1 MPKGSAIQRL
11 QHVKDLGA
19 EAEITDLNYDD
30 TVELLG
36 FVQQYPFGFRVLGL
50 GFRVEDFAP
59 FWFWGSL
66 ITHKA

>member
-36 FVQQYPFGFRVLGL
+36 FFFQQYPFEFRVLFRVLG
-50 GFRVEDFAP
+50 
-59 FWFWGSL
+59 
-66 ITHKA
+66 